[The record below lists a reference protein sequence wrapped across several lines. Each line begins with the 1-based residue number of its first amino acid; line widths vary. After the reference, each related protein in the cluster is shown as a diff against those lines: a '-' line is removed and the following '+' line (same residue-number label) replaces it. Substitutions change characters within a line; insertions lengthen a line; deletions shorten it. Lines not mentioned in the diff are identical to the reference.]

1 MPEVTAG
8 ELMTRPVLTVA
19 ADDPVVEVAGA
30 MREQGVNSV
39 VVIDEACHPTH
50 VLTSTDYVALTADGV
65 DPHVTTVA
73 EVATEG
79 VVTVATDEPVA
90 AAARSMA
97 DHDVSHLPVV
107 DADGEVVGIVTT
119 TDLAAHV
126 ADGA

>member
-1 MPEVTAG
+1 MTEPTVG
-8 ELMTRPVLTVA
+8 DLMTRPVLTVA

-50 VLTSTDYVALTADGV
+50 VLTSTDYVAMTADGV

-73 EVATEG
+73 AVATEG
-79 VVTVATDEPVA
+79 VVTVGTGESVG
-90 AAARSMA
+90 AAARAMA
-97 DHDVSHLPVV
+97 EHDISHLPVV
-107 DADGEVVGIVTT
+107 DDDGEVVGILTT

-126 ADGA
+126 GAT

>member
-1 MPEVTAG
+1 MTEPTVG
-8 ELMTRPVLTVA
+8 DLMTRPVLTVA

-50 VLTSTDYVALTADGV
+50 VLTSTDYVAMTADGV

-73 EVATEG
+73 AVATEG
-79 VVTVATDEPVA
+79 VVTVGTGESVGT
-90 AAARSMA
+90 AARAMA
-97 DHDVSHLPVV
+97 EHDISHLPVV
-107 DADGEVVGIVTT
+107 DDDGEVVGILTT

-126 ADGA
+126 GAT